1 MSEQS
6 KEPPERIWLKRDSV
20 VLTHGAWSMAYAASH
35 ADCVEYVRADI
46 APLAAHW
53 VRVEDELPEKMW
65 ILFGD
70 AGVIHA
76 TSEKMGG
83 KAVEYV
89 LASDARLALQSS
101 EARHKEVCAQ
111 LIFDGKADRSRAD
124 QAEAKLAEAEKEL
137 GDERRKFAAEIS
149 EYDEDEA
156 NQKEELREAWDQN
169 KDLRSQLSAA
179 EQTIAG
185 LKEGTCRWVSVGDE
199 LPEKD
204 GWYLVLFSFGLR
216 DELKE
221 MITSLFDVELGWRW
235 EEPETAPI
243 VTHWL
248 EGVPELPKETP

>member
-1 MSEQS
+1 MTDTQS
-6 KEPPERIWLKRDSV
+6 KEELELRR
-20 VLTHGAWSMAYAASH
+20 A
-35 ADCVEYVRADI
+35 VRAHPALKAYPGTQNYHVLYECAI
-46 APLAAHW
+46 EVGAAAL
-53 VRVEDELPEKMW
+53 E
-65 ILFGD
+65 
-70 AGVIHA
+70 
-76 TSEKMGG
+76 S
-83 KAVEYV
+83 
-89 LASDARLALQSS
+89 ARLALQSS

-111 LIFDGKADRSRAD
+111 LIFGGKADRSRAD